1 MKQQQTLKAL
11 FDIRKGELP
20 LALLMFAYFFLVI
33 TSFWI
38 LKPIKKALFIEF
50 YDQSHFDLL
59 GWTMTGPQAELIAKV
74 LNLAVAF
81 VAVIVFSWLANRFR
95 RQQLT
100 LIFTGFFL
108 ASYVLYMGVIG
119 TPGAPTVWSFYLF
132 GDLFSTLMVATFFA
146 FLNDSVTPDAAKRL
160 YGLVGLGGVSG
171 GVFGAYVVA
180 AFIAQI
186 DRPQWLV
193 ICIVLGLAIAAV
205 AVVAGRLVER
215 NPPPEPPLPEPPLPE
230 SPSPETPSPESPL
243 PESLAPQAEE
253 RASSGNPAL
262 EGARLVFRSRYLL
275 SIVAIVGL
283 YEIVST
289 IVDFQFTSTIAHYL
303 EGPAIGEQFSI
314 VFAIT
319 NSVAMLVQLFLT
331 GYVMSHLGVGVA
343 LLVLPAVVLA
353 ASMGFAALPILWA
366 GSLLNTADNGF
377 SYSINQSAK
386 ESLYVPTSKDEKY
399 KAKAFIDMFV
409 QRFAKAIA
417 VLVSLAITTIFV
429 EFSSIRW
436 LSAVTIPLVFVWIF
450 AAVYAGKRFRDL
462 TE

>member
-1 MKQQQTLKAL
+1 MKQEKALKAI
-11 FDIRKGELP
+11 FDIRNGELP
-20 LALLMFAYFFLVI
+20 LALLMFGYFFLVI
-33 TSFWI
+33 NSFWI

-59 GWTMTGPQAELIAKV
+59 GWSMTGPQAELIAKI

-81 VAVIVFSWLANRFR
+81 VAVIVFTWLAGRFR

-108 ASYVLYMGVIG
+108 VSYLLYMLVIG
-119 TPGAPTVWSFYLF
+119 SPGALTVWSFYLF

-146 FLNDSVTPDAAKRL
+146 FLNDSVTPEAAKRL

-180 AFIAQI
+180 VFITQV
-186 DRPQWLV
+186 DRPQWLLICVV
-193 ICIVLGLAIAAV
+193 IGLAIAAV
-205 AVVAGRLVER
+205 AFAAGRLVDR
-215 NPPPEPPLPEPPLPE
+215 NPPPETEPRE
-230 SPSPETPSPESPL
+230 ISTTQDEHQTSTH
-243 PESLAPQAEE
+243 
-253 RASSGNPAL
+253 NPAI
-262 EGARLVFRSRYLL
+262 EGAWLVFRSRYLL

-289 IVDFQFTSTIAHYL
+289 ILDFQFTSTVAHYL
-303 EGPAIGEQFSI
+303 QGPAIGERFSL

-319 NSVAMLVQLFLT
+319 NTVAMLVQLFLT
-331 GYVMSHLGVGVA
+331 GYVMSRLGVGVA
-343 LLVLPAVVLA
+343 LLVLPLAVLA
-353 ASMGFAALPILWA
+353 ASAGFTVFPILWA

-417 VLVSLAITTIFV
+417 VLISLAITTVFV
-429 EFSSIRW
+429 EFASIRW
-436 LSAVTIPLVFVWIF
+436 LSAVTIPLVLVWVL
-450 AAVYAGKRFRDL
+450 AAISAGKRFREL